1 MDSVTQL
8 ALGAAIGEGVLGR
21 KAGRRA
27 ALWGGICATLP
38 DLDVLYPFAG
48 PVEELTYHRSY
59 THSFFIL
66 SVAAP
71 LIFRFILKIHP
82 ETERHWRGWLLL
94 VFLSLLTHPVLDC
107 LTLYGTQVFL
117 PFSDYPVSIASI
129 FIIDPFYTLPLAGGV
144 CCAMLM
150 SRSGG
155 AGHFLNS
162 AGLIASS
169 LYLLCGL
176 AVKLHVNSAVE
187 STLTEKGISGS
198 PYLTAPTPFNIALWR
213 VVVMEED
220 GYREGF
226 YSVAD
231 GSGTVRL
238 RGFKNQSRLLRDLD
252 GEPDLERLKWFSRGF
267 YGARKVENR
276 VIFSDLRVGM
286 AGHFPFSFE
295 IATIKNGKVKP
306 VAPKSVQSEIP
317 GGFRKRL
324 KWLFR
329 RTFDRNAEFP
339 D

>member
-8 ALGAAIGEGVLGR
+8 ALGAAIGESVLGR

-71 LIFRFILKIHP
+71 LIFRLILKIHP
-82 ETERHWRGWLLL
+82 ETKRHWRGWLLL

-150 SRSGG
+150 SRGRNSGRL
-155 AGHFLNS
+155 LNN
-162 AGLIASS
+162 AGLIVSS

-176 AVKLHVNSAVE
+176 AVKLHVNSVVE
-187 STLTEKGISGS
+187 NTLAEKGISGR

-213 VVVMEED
+213 VVVMEEG
-220 GYREGF
+220 GYGEGF
-226 YSVAD
+226 YGVAD

-238 RGFKNQSRLLRDLD
+238 RSFKNESRLLRDLD
-252 GEPDLERLKWFSRGF
+252 GEPNLERLKWFSRGF
-267 YGARKVENR
+267 YGAQKVENR
-276 VIFSDLRVGM
+276 VIFSDLRIGM

-295 IATIKNGKVKP
+295 IATIENGKAEP
-306 VAPKSVQSEIP
+306 VAPKSVGSEMP
-317 GGFRKRL
+317 RDFRKRL
-324 KWLFR
+324 KWLLR
-329 RTFDRNAEFP
+329 RMFDKNAGFP